1 MTSTRQRCLAWAA
14 AMLAISTLT
23 CASAPHGQL
32 PEAVPARH
40 DGEARRSGDDSL
52 ALILQAMATSPGTA
66 APSDPGR
73 ADPFPEDPGAWLVR
87 EQVELRMQEED
98 DATRARVATAILGA
112 ARRSGLDPVLILAM
126 IEVESG
132 FDPAARSSRD
142 ALGLMQV
149 RPATLWREAERSGLA
164 GDDPH
169 DPHLNVLAGALY
181 FRRLVRA
188 FGPND
193 VALMAYNAGPN
204 RVIGHIKA
212 GAIPGHLLEYPRR
225 VRAAEARLRRSLAAA
240 CAPVSPGA
248 PAPRSVRC
256 PWSS

>member
-1 MTSTRQRCLAWAA
+1 MSTPPGAPD
-14 AMLAISTLT
+14 
-23 CASAPHGQL
+23 ASL
-32 PEAVPARH
+32 RV
-40 DGEARRSGDDSL
+40 
-52 ALILQAMATSPGTA
+52 
-66 APSDPGR
+66 R
-73 ADPFPEDPGAWLVR
+73 ADRFPEDPGAWLVR
-87 EQVELRMQEED
+87 EQVALRMQDED
-98 DATRARVATAILGA
+98 DAMRERVAAAILGA
-112 ARRSGLDPVLILAM
+112 ARRSGLDPVLLLAI

-132 FDPAARSSRD
+132 FDPAARSGRD

-169 DPHLNVLAGALY
+169 DPHAPGLNVLAGALY

-212 GAIPGHLLEYPRR
+212 GSIPVHLREYPRR

-240 CAPVSPGA
+240 CASVSAGA
-248 PAPRSVRC
+248 PAPRSARC

>member
-1 MTSTRQRCLAWAA
+1 MSTPPGAPAASLRGWAD
-14 AMLAISTLT
+14 
-23 CASAPHGQL
+23 
-32 PEAVPARH
+32 R
-40 DGEARRSGDDSL
+40 
-52 ALILQAMATSPGTA
+52 
-66 APSDPGR
+66 
-73 ADPFPEDPGAWLVR
+73 FPEDPGAWLVR
-87 EQVELRMQEED
+87 EQVALRMQDED
-98 DATRARVATAILGA
+98 DAMRERVAAAILGA
-112 ARRSGLDPVLILAM
+112 ARRSGLDPVLLLAI

-132 FDPAARSSRD
+132 FDPAARSGRD

-169 DPHLNVLAGALY
+169 DPHLNVFAGALY

-212 GAIPGHLLEYPRR
+212 GSIPVHLREYPRR

-240 CAPVSPGA
+240 CASVSPGA
-248 PAPRSVRC
+248 PAPPSVRC